1 MRYEHER
8 MVAIEAV
15 IKACCLCQSI
25 RKTYLPDDVREKED
39 RSPVTIAD
47 LSAQAVISLDLFEI
61 FSHDAIAAEE
71 GLAGLGDDIK
81 EKVVLQVKNFFPA
94 LGPEKIFTA
103 IERCAYEG
111 GSRGRFW
118 VLDPVDGT
126 KGFIRGEQY
135 AIALALVEEGE
146 VVLGVLGCPNLP
158 GNLDKPDGSRGSIF
172 VAAKG
177 QGSVMRYI
185 NDSAERKIKVA
196 NSSDFSQALFYES
209 FERAHSSHNH
219 AARIAEV
226 LGIKKP
232 PVRMD
237 SQGKYGIVARGEATI
252 YLRLP
257 TKKGYEEK
265 IWDHAAGWLI
275 VKEAEGEVTD
285 IQGKPLDFSQG
296 RTLSQNYGVV
306 ATNGKLHSQVL
317 SAIKKVYETP

>member
-1 MRYEHER
+1 MNYEQER

-15 IKACCLCQSI
+15 MKACCLCQTI
-25 RKTYLPDDVREKED
+25 RKTYLPDEFQEKED

-47 LSAQAVISLDLFEI
+47 LSAQAVISLDLSKVFPQ
-61 FSHDAIAAEE
+61 DAIAAEE
-71 GLAGLGDDIK
+71 NLAGLRDDIK
-81 EKVVLQVKNFFPA
+81 KKVVLQVKTFSPT
-94 LGPEKIFTA
+94 LGTDKIFAA
-103 IERCAYEG
+103 IECCTYKG

-158 GNLDKPDGSRGSIF
+158 IGDRQRGSIF
-172 VAAKG
+172 VAGKG
-177 QGSVMRYI
+177 QGSVIRSLY
-185 NDSAERKIKVA
+185 DSAESTIKV
-196 NSSDFSQALFYES
+196 SPVSGSSQALFCES
-209 FERAHSSHNH
+209 FEHAHSSHNH
-219 AARIAEV
+219 SARIAEI

-232 PVRMD
+232 PVRID
-237 SQGKYGIVARGEATI
+237 SQCKYGIVARGEATI

-257 TKKGYEEK
+257 TGKKYEEK

-285 IQGKPLDFSQG
+285 IRGKPLDFSQG

-306 ATNGKLHSQVL
+306 ATNGKIHSRVL
-317 SAIKKVYETP
+317 SAIKKVYEAP

>member
-15 IKACCLCQSI
+15 MKACCLCQSI

-61 FSHDAIAAEE
+61 FPHDVIAAEE

-81 EKVVLQVKNFFPA
+81 KKVVLQVKTFFPT
-94 LGPEKIFTA
+94 LETDKIFAA

-111 GSRGRFW
+111 GPRGRFW

-146 VVLGVLGCPNLP
+146 VILGVLGCPNLP
-158 GNLDKPDGSRGSIF
+158 IDDSQRGSIF
-172 VAAKG
+172 VAGKG
-177 QGSVMRYI
+177 QGSIIRSLY
-185 NDSAERKIKVA
+185 DSAESTIKV
-196 NSSDFSQALFYES
+196 SPVFDSSQALFCES
-209 FERAHSSHNH
+209 FEHAHSSHNH

-237 SQGKYGIVARGEATI
+237 SQGKYGIVARGDATI

-285 IQGKPLDFSQG
+285 IHGKPLDFSQG

-306 ATNGKLHSQVL
+306 ATNGELHSQVL
-317 SAIKKVYETP
+317 SAIKKVYKTP

>member
-1 MRYEHER
+1 ML
-8 MVAIEAV
+8 AIEAV
-15 IKACCLCQSI
+15 MKACCLCQAI
-25 RKTYLPDDVREKED
+25 RKTYLPDEVQEKED
-39 RSPVTIAD
+39 RSPVTVAD
-47 LSAQAVISLDLFEI
+47 LSAQALISLDISEGFP
-61 FSHDAIAAEE
+61 HDAIAAEE

-81 EKVVLQVKNFFPA
+81 EKVILQVKTFSST
-94 LGPEKIFTA
+94 LGTDKIFAA

-135 AIALALVEEGE
+135 AIALALIEEGE

-158 GNLDKPDGSRGSIF
+158 CDLEKSRSQKGSIF
-172 VAAKG
+172 VAIKG
-177 QGSVMRYI
+177 QGSVMRSLD
-185 NDSAERKIKVA
+185 DSAESTIKV
-196 NSSDFSQALFYES
+196 SPVFDSSQALFCES
-209 FERAHSSHNH
+209 FERAHSSHKH
-219 AARIAEV
+219 AARIAEI

-285 IQGKPLDFSQG
+285 IHGKPLDFSRG
-296 RTLSQNYGVV
+296 RTLSQNHGVV

-317 SAIKKVYETP
+317 SAIKKVYATP